1 MAWIGPFL
9 DIANDKLGQAGQ
21 LAGLYG
27 LENGAFNSDGSES
40 RVMVNRRTGLLII
53 GQVLLLACILTGAVA
68 DEWQIATARMLE
80 QRLQPSA
87 LSGIHNRPD
96 PRFDLPTALIQ
107 FYRYR
112 GYALAWVDRY
122 GLLPEGAMALSA
134 VKRAGRKG
142 LFYSDYQSPL
152 LDDLLDGMITRPVI
166 IGAAFNGKQIQ
177 LDLVVTEMVL
187 RYAWHCTMGR
197 TEPSM
202 LSGGVPLGKQPT
214 RSLALALAESLSSG
228 QLDRFLAQLGPRH
241 TAYRALQKSLPRYQR
256 IKTAGGWSTID
267 DGPTLERGDCGLRVA
282 QLRRRLAVS
291 EDTHP
296 PFESMDDCFDDRL
309 AAAVARFQR
318 CHGLNADGVV
328 GAQTLAA
335 LNVPVE
341 ARIRQIRLNLE
352 RWRWMPEDLGSRY
365 LLANIPGFQMQMI
378 EAGHVIKTMRT
389 IVGRKRR
396 PTPVLSSMITY
407 LEINPYWYVPPKIAR
422 EDLLPKIQKN
432 TNFLVRQNF
441 RVFDSWD
448 EDARELNPFTIDWS
462 SLSKDHFPFR
472 LRQEPAAGNALGR
485 VKFMFPNEMS
495 VYIHDTP
502 SKSLFGKTS
511 RPFSSGCVRVEEPLE
526 LVNLLLSRQ
535 DWDQTRLSEAVA
547 SNQRQVVMLDEPVP
561 VYLVYLT
568 AWVDEDGEN
577 HFREDIYGHDQA
589 LLSAMRQST
598 ATRAAYDKRLR
609 SPIYLGGL

>member
-1 MAWIGPFL
+1 MTGM
-9 DIANDKLGQAGQ
+9 
-21 LAGLYG
+21 LA
-27 LENGAFNSDGSES
+27 
-40 RVMVNRRTGLLII
+40 
-53 GQVLLLACILTGAVA
+53 GAVA
-68 DEWQIATARMLE
+68 DEWQMATARELE
-80 QRLQPSA
+80 QRLQPPVVSE
-87 LSGIHNRPD
+87 IHNSPD
-96 PRFDLPTALIQ
+96 SRFDLQAALIQ
-107 FYRYR
+107 FYQYR

-122 GLLPEGAMALSA
+122 GILPEGAMALAA
-134 VKRAGRKG
+134 VKRSGRKG

-152 LDDLLDGMITRPVI
+152 LDDLLDGVVTRPVI

-187 RYAWHCTMGR
+187 RYTWHCTMGR

-202 LSGGVPLGKQPT
+202 LSGGVPAGKQPT
-214 RSLALALAESLSSG
+214 RDLALALAKSLSSG
-228 QLDRFLAQLGPRH
+228 RLDHFLAQLGPRH

-256 IKTAGGWSTID
+256 IKTVGGWLAID
-267 DGPTLERGDCGLRVA
+267 DGPSLERGDCGLRVT
-282 QLRRRLAVS
+282 QLRSRLAAS
-291 EDTHP
+291 DDTQH

-309 AAAVARFQR
+309 AAAVAQFQHR
-318 CHGLNADGVV
+318 HGLNADGVV

-341 ARIRQIRLNLE
+341 DRIRQIRLNLE

-365 LLANIPGFQMQMI
+365 VLANIPGFQVHVV
-378 EAGHVIKTMRT
+378 EAGQVIKTMRT

-432 TNFLVRQNF
+432 TNFLIRQNF

-448 EDARELNPFTIDWS
+448 EDARELNPFAIDWS
-462 SLSKDHFPFR
+462 SLSEDHFPFR

-502 SKSLFGKTS
+502 SKGLFGKSS

-526 LVNLLLSRQ
+526 LVSLLLSRQ
-535 DWDQTRLSEAVA
+535 DWDQVRLSEAVA
-547 SNQRQVVMLDEPVP
+547 SNQRQVVILDEPVP

-568 AWVDEDGEN
+568 AWVEENGET
-577 HFREDIYGHDQA
+577 HFREDIYGHDQE
-589 LLSAMRQST
+589 LFSAMAKST
-598 ATRAAYDKRLR
+598 TTRAAHDQLLR
-609 SPIYLGGL
+609 HPIYLGGL